1 MEHPYLNPIPAN
13 PTARHG
19 EAGRKARQVGKEL
32 AAMRLVD
39 HLLRSTLPQLLQQ
52 PPVRVGESVIESFA
66 DTLFEGL
73 AKKGL
78 PYYAMTAGWN
88 RFCDF
93 LDAGN
98 RDGQWSYPAVPR
110 LHQLPVQ
117 KLLRTLKWQRD
128 SSLLHEI
135 DRKLIRAIEQADSS
149 VLESAPVLIGLAL
162 YYAATQSGIG
172 TSQNLTALVTGII
185 ADEAICHD
193 QATGSLWMRLI
204 IRDTAVTNACLDGE
218 WVRLERLFL
227 DPITVSLIRRF
238 RASDRRLP
246 SETFDGNKLIGWVND
261 AIAALGT
268 NCPRLTSLKQLGRV
282 ALSIEEQYTDIP
294 QALYEAAMGNVGN
307 VVVPE
312 WHWRAVNVLI
322 PPTLN
327 DYGRPTT
334 QGEGNQSTPPAA
346 CHPVKRNMSI
356 EAVCTQL
363 RDSIYIPPKTKAT
376 AKLRRKAIKSLQ
388 AIDSGDWPITGKM
401 LRAWYLHHLVDR
413 KNELGTVNTY
423 HAAIGP
429 ALLDAMRE
437 LDAYDAENLDEAYRR
452 VIDGRNSEKAM
463 IYAARRLTDLHA
475 FSQGVFGLPSL
486 YEPLVSGT
494 TEHRHVRAAF
504 ISEDVYRQG
513 FNAISSLEYRDV
525 HYKQRLSVLWIIAY
539 RTGLRRNDLL
549 RLQLR
554 DVEKGKNLMLKV
566 RNNRLGTGK
575 TDNARRVIPLGV
587 LLIADEYE
595 LVNAF
600 IDKQRRKHS
609 SDLSA
614 ALFDVEGAPKEKID
628 PKHVS
633 NDVVTILDSI
643 GHPGVLHDFRHTALS
658 RLFLIGEREW
668 DLVERYSAY
677 SEEKAEAIYT
687 AVFGSLYVRHER
699 YRALA
704 AFAGHASPSV
714 TFDYYI
720 HFAGLVLQARLRRST
735 RGYSDR
741 FLSQITGIGKTRIR
755 NAARAHHM
763 TTDDIAPEA
772 IRPLVIRES
781 RSVLVVV
788 PPRSAPET
796 PPLRIKRVADSSVT
810 LWTAFAALTDWQKGH
825 SSATI
830 AYDHGIPEPTLKRYV
845 TNGQR
850 LAEEKTRWDT
860 SRLIA
865 TSRKAGQRPLLVP
878 SVPTSPILTADAR
891 SIVCAF
897 RDMYKAGNQE
907 DAAVARGDIEW
918 AVVYWLTHSMTT
930 EAFAVFRKPDD
941 LQRFLKVCNGAI
953 HDSRWRIEIPLH
965 EDSNVEVTRKA
976 WRLRK
981 DTIIARISPK
991 GRTES
996 NFVRVRLKHPNDKDI
1011 VARMQRSF
1019 DTSETETRQL
1029 IVKRYS
1035 AHTLHFVFHMMAI
1048 TMFSTDRLTAA
1059 LDAVRLPY
1067 AARSAKAV
1075 GDR

>member
-13 PTARHG
+13 PTAGHG
-19 EAGRKARQVGKEL
+19 EAGRKARQVRKEL

-39 HLLRSTLPQLLQQ
+39 HLLISTLPQLLQQ
-52 PPVRVGESVIESFA
+52 PPVRVEESVVQSFA
-66 DTLFEGL
+66 DTLFEEL

-117 KLLRTLKWQRD
+117 KLLRTLIWQRD

-135 DRKLIRAIEQADSS
+135 DRKLIKAVEQADSS
-149 VLESAPVLIGLAL
+149 VLESAPILIGLTL

-172 TSQNLTALVTGII
+172 TSQNLTALVKGII
-185 ADEAICHD
+185 ADEPIYKE
-193 QATGSLWMRLI
+193 QVTGNLWMRLI
-204 IRDTAVTNACLDGE
+204 IRDAAVTNACVDGE

-246 SETFDGNKLIGWVND
+246 SETFDGNKLVGWVND
-261 AIAALGT
+261 AIAAVGT

-294 QALYEAAMGNVGN
+294 QVLYEAAMGNVSN

-312 WHWRAVNVLI
+312 WHWRSMNTLEL
-322 PPTLN
+322 PTPN
-327 DYGRPTT
+327 DYGQATT
-334 QGEGNQSTPPAA
+334 QGEGNESTPPAA
-346 CHPVKRNMSI
+346 CNPVKRQLRVD
-356 EAVCTQL
+356 AVCTQL
-363 RDSIYIPPKTKAT
+363 RDSIYIPPNTTAT
-376 AKLRRKAIKSLQ
+376 AKLKRKAIKSLQ
-388 AIDSGDWPITGKM
+388 ALDSADWPIAGKM
-401 LRAWYLHHLVDR
+401 LRAWYLDHLVDR

-423 HAAIGP
+423 HAAIGL

-437 LDAYDAENLDEAYRR
+437 LDAYDAEDLDEAYRR
-452 VIDGRNSEKAM
+452 VIDGRNSDKAM

-513 FNAISSLEYRDV
+513 FNSIPGLEYRDV
-525 HYKQRLSVLWIIAY
+525 HYRERLSVLWIIAY

-554 DVEKGKNLMLKV
+554 DVEKGKSLMLKI

-587 LLIADEYE
+587 LLTADEYE
-595 LVNAF
+595 LVSAF
-600 IDKQRRKHS
+600 LEKQRRKHS
-609 SDLSA
+609 GGLSV

-633 NDVVTILDSI
+633 NDVITILVSI
-643 GHPGVLHDFRHTALS
+643 DHPGVLHDFRHTALS

-668 DLVERYSAY
+668 DLVERFSAY
-677 SEEKAEAIYT
+677 SQEKAEAIYA

-704 AFAGHASPSV
+704 AFAGHASPAV

-720 HFAGLVLQARLRRST
+720 HFAGIVLQARLRRST
-735 RGYSDR
+735 RGFSDR
-741 FLSQITGIGKTRIR
+741 FLSRITGIGKTRIR
-755 NAARAHHM
+755 KAAKAHNM
-763 TTDDIAPEA
+763 ATDDIAPEA
-772 IRPLVIRES
+772 IRDLVIRES
-781 RSVLVVV
+781 RSALVVV
-788 PPRSAPET
+788 PPRSAPESS
-796 PPLRIKRVADSSVT
+796 PLRIKRVAESWVT
-810 LWTAFAALTDWQKGH
+810 LWTAFAALSDWQKGH
-825 SSATI
+825 DPATI
-830 AYDHGIPEPTLKRYV
+830 SYDHGISEPTLKRYV

-850 LAEEKTRWDT
+850 LAQEKTRWDT
-860 SRLIA
+860 SRLFA
-865 TSRKAGQRPLLVP
+865 KGRKAGQRPLLVP
-878 SVPTSPILTADAR
+878 SVPTSPILTEDAR
-891 SIVCAF
+891 RIVRAF
-897 RDMYKAGNQE
+897 REMYKAGNQK
-907 DAAVARGDIEW
+907 DAAVSREDIEW

-930 EAFAVFRKPDD
+930 EAFAIFRSPED
-941 LQRFLKVCNGAI
+941 LLRFLTICDGAI

-965 EDSNVEVTRKA
+965 DDSDIEAVRKT
-976 WRLRK
+976 WRLKK
-981 DTIIARISPK
+981 DTVIARIPPK
-991 GRTES
+991 GRTEA
-996 NFVRVRLKHPNDKDI
+996 NFVRVCLKHPNDKDI

-1019 DTSETETRQL
+1019 DTSETETRRL
-1029 IVKRYS
+1029 IVRRYS

-1048 TMFSTDRLTAA
+1048 TVFSTDRLIAA
-1059 LDAVRLPY
+1059 LNAVRPPY
-1067 AARSAKAV
+1067 AARSAEAV
-1075 GDR
+1075 GS

>member
-13 PTARHG
+13 PTAKHG
-19 EAGRKARQVGKEL
+19 EAGRKARQVRKEL

-52 PPVRVGESVIESFA
+52 PPVPVEEWVIQPFA
-66 DTLFEGL
+66 DALFEAL
-73 AKKGL
+73 AKKGF

-110 LHQLPVQ
+110 LHQLPVH

-128 SSLLHEI
+128 SSLLHDL
-135 DRKLIRAIEQADSS
+135 DRKLIEAVEQADPS

-172 TSQNLTALVTGII
+172 TSQNLTALVSGTI
-185 ADEAICHD
+185 ADEPIYRD
-193 QATGSLWMRLI
+193 QATSNLWMRLM
-204 IRDTAVTNACLDGE
+204 IRDAAVTNARLNGE

-246 SETFDGNKLIGWVND
+246 SETFDGNKLVGWVND
-261 AIAALGT
+261 AIAAVGT

-294 QALYEAAMGNVGN
+294 QALYEAAMGNVSN

-312 WHWRAVNVLI
+312 WHWRAVNALE
-322 PPTLN
+322 PPSRN
-327 DYGRPTT
+327 DYGGPTA
-334 QGEGNQSTPPAA
+334 QGEGNESTPPAA
-346 CHPVKRNMSI
+346 RHPVKRHISI
-356 EAVCTQL
+356 AAVCTQL
-363 RDSIYIPPKTKAT
+363 RDSIYIPPNTTAS
-376 AKLRRKAIKSLQ
+376 AKLKRKAIKSLE
-388 AIDSGDWPITGKM
+388 ALDSEDWPIAGKM
-401 LRAWYLHHLVDR
+401 LRAWYLHHLIDR

-423 HAAIGP
+423 HTTIAP

-437 LDAYDAENLDEAYRR
+437 LDAYDAEDLDEAYRR
-452 VIDGRNSEKAM
+452 VIDGRNSEKAI
-463 IYAARRLTDLHA
+463 IYAARRLSDLHA
-475 FSQGVFGLPSL
+475 FSQCVFGLPSL

-494 TEHRHVRAAF
+494 TDHRHVRAAF

-513 FNAISSLEYRDV
+513 FNAISDLEYRDV
-525 HYKQRLSVLWIIAY
+525 HYTERLSVLWIIAY

-554 DVEKGKNLMLKV
+554 DVEKDKSLMLKV

-587 LLIADEYE
+587 LLTGAEYD

-600 IDKQRRKHS
+600 IDKQRRKRTA
-609 SDLSA
+609 DPSA
-614 ALFDVEGAPKEKID
+614 AVFDVEGAPRERID

-633 NDVVTILDSI
+633 NDIVTILDSI

-668 DLVERYSAY
+668 DLVERFSAY
-677 SEEKAEAIYT
+677 AQEKAEAIYM

-704 AFAGHASPSV
+704 AFAGHGSPAV

-735 RGYSDR
+735 RGFSDR
-741 FLSQITGIGKTRIR
+741 FLSRITGIGKTRIR
-755 NAARAHHM
+755 KAARTHDMA
-763 TTDDIAPEA
+763 TDDIAREA
-772 IRPLVIRES
+772 IRDLVTRES
-781 RSVLVVV
+781 RSVQAIVL
-788 PPRSAPET
+788 PRSVPESA
-796 PPLRIKRVADSSVT
+796 PLRIKRVGESSVR
-810 LWTAFAALTDWQKGH
+810 LWTAFAALSDWQKGH
-825 SSATI
+825 DPATI
-830 AYDHGIPEPTLKRYV
+830 AYDHGISEPTLKRYV
-845 TNGQR
+845 TNGRR
-850 LAEEKTRWDT
+850 LAQEKTRLDT
-860 SRLIA
+860 SRLIGKG
-865 TSRKAGQRPLLVP
+865 RNAGKRPLLAP
-878 SVPTSPILTADAR
+878 SVPTSPLLTEDAR
-891 SIVCAF
+891 RIVRGF
-897 RDMYKAGNQE
+897 REMYKSGNQE
-907 DAAVARGDIEW
+907 GAAVSREDIEW
-918 AVVYWLTHSMTT
+918 AVVYWLSHSMTT
-930 EAFAVFRKPDD
+930 EAFVIFRKPED
-941 LQRFLKVCNGAI
+941 LRRFLTICDGAI

-965 EDSNVEVTRKA
+965 EDADISVARTTWGLKI
-976 WRLRK
+976 
-981 DTIIARISPK
+981 DTIIARIPPK
-991 GRTES
+991 GKREA
-996 NFVRVRLKHPNDKDI
+996 NLVRVRLKHPNDKDI
-1011 VARMQRSF
+1011 VARMQRSL
-1019 DTSETETRQL
+1019 DTSDTETRQL

-1035 AHTLHFVFHMMAI
+1035 THTLHFVFHMMAI
-1048 TMFSTDRLTAA
+1048 AMFSTDRLTAA
-1059 LDAVRLPY
+1059 LDAVRSPY
-1067 AARSAKAV
+1067 SSRSLDAV
-1075 GDR
+1075 GS